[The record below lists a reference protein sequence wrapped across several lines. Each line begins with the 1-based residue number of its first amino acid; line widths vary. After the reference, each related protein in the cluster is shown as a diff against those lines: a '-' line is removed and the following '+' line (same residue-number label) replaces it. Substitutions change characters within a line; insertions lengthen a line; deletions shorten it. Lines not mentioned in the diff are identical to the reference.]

1 MVVPLDWLE
10 GNMDETVTKAFARL
24 DELTLWMR
32 MDFLQVQSSWLATSQ
47 ARLKVAEL
55 ADDGVFE
62 ENFEGVF

>member
-1 MVVPLDWLE
+1 ME
-10 GNMDETVTKAFARL
+10 ETTTKASAGL
-24 DELTLWMR
+24 DKLTLLRR

-62 ENFEGVF
+62 EEIEGVCRL